1 MLQAKDVMTRQVLT
15 ISKDAPILEGLECL
29 AKNNITGI
37 PVVEDDMTLAGILTD
52 KDVLKLFY
60 SPDDYDK
67 NVGDFM
73 TQPAIYFEQH
83 ESLLDVCDCLM
94 NHWFRRVPVTS
105 TGKVV
110 GIISRH
116 DIIKHIL
123 ELKCESTTAA
133 AH

>member
-1 MLQAKDVMTRQVLT
+1 MLRAKDVMTAQVLT

-37 PVVEDDMTLAGILTD
+37 PVVQDDMTLAGILTD
-52 KDVLKLFY
+52 KDVLKLFC
-60 SPDDYDK
+60 SPDDDK
-67 NVGDFM
+67 KVCDFM
-73 TQPAIYFEQH
+73 TQPAIYFEQN

-105 TGKVV
+105 GGKVV

-123 ELKCESTTAA
+123 ELKRESTTAV